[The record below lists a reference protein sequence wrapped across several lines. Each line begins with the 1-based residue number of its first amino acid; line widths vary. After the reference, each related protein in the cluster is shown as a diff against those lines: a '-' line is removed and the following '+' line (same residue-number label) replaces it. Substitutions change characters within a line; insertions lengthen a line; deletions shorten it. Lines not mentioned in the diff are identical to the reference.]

1 MKLFNPDTSFYNSYY
16 DKDRFLLAWRIS
28 VAFTSIFTII
38 TILYAISD
46 FKAAITS
53 GLVLLTGIFCIL
65 FLHFTKKFKPLFW
78 VYAISGSIL
87 ANLSIFTVMNF
98 THYVDFMWIL
108 VTIFLAFIGINRK
121 AGFLM
126 IGLNLIL
133 ISIYFYFFLNTHI
146 EVLPPRSTVQIVSE
160 LIEITF
166 VLFVFSYLIYQFVEF
181 QNYSQYE
188 LKKTL
193 SELEKTNQVISS
205 KNKENTLLLKE
216 IHHRVKN
223 NLQIII
229 SLLRL
234 QKNNLSA
241 ETEKSF
247 EEAISRIMTMSLI
260 HKTLYQSENLNTI
273 NFESYVTE
281 LVNTISSYSCKGNI
295 QTTIHSDY
303 NQIGTNTMVP
313 LGLMLNELLTNSFKH
328 AFNDNLNGVIH
339 ISIQSD
345 SNHYF
350 ALKYSDNGTWKNPP
364 ELHNHFGMELIETL
378 TEQLEGSFVRKE
390 SSFVFN
396 LKNLDLLN

>member
-1 MKLFNPDTSFYNSYY
+1 MKLFNPDTSFYDSYY
-16 DKDRFLLAWRIS
+16 DKAKYLLAWRIS
-28 VAFTSIFTII
+28 VAFTFIFSVI
-38 TILYAISD
+38 TVLYAISD

-78 VYAISGSIL
+78 VYATAGSSL

-126 IGLNLIL
+126 IGLNLTL

-146 EVLPPRSTVQIVSE
+146 EVLPPRSTVQIISE
-160 LIEITF
+160 LIEIAF
-166 VLFVFSYLIYQFVEF
+166 VFFVFSYLIYQFVEF

-193 SELEKTNQVISS
+193 IELEKTNQAISS

-241 ETEKSF
+241 ESEKSF

-273 NFESYVTE
+273 HFESYVTE

-328 AFNDNLNGVIH
+328 AFNNNLEGKIH
-339 ISIQSD
+339 ISILSD
-345 SNHYF
+345 SDHYF
-350 ALKYSDNGTWKNPP
+350 ALKYSDNGTWKNPAEP
-364 ELHNHFGMELIETL
+364 HNHFGMELIETL

-390 SSFVFN
+390 SSFTFK
-396 LKNLDLLN
+396 LKNLDILN

>member
-16 DKDRFLLAWRIS
+16 DKARFLLAWRIS

-65 FLHFTKKFKPLFW
+65 FLHFTKKFKPLFL
-78 VYAISGSIL
+78 VYAISGSTL

-126 IGLNLIL
+126 IGLNLTL
-133 ISIYFYFFLNTHI
+133 ISIYFYFLLNTHI
-146 EVLPPRSTVQIVSE
+146 EVLPPRSTVQIISE
-160 LIEITF
+160 LIEIAF
-166 VLFVFSYLIYQFVEF
+166 VFFVFSYLIYQFVEF

-193 SELEKTNQVISS
+193 SELEKTNQIISS

-234 QKNNLSA
+234 QKNNLSP

-273 NFESYVTE
+273 NFESYVSE

-303 NQIGTNTMVP
+303 HQIGTNTMVP

-328 AFNDNLNGVIH
+328 AFNGNQNGEIH
-339 ISIQSD
+339 IAVKSGTD
-345 SNHYF
+345 HYF